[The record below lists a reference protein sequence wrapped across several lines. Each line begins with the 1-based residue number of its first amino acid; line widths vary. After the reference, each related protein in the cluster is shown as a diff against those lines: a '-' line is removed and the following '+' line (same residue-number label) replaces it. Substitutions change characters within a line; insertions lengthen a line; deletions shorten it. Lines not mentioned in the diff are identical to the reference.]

1 MSTVIKYTLNDAEE
15 LIRDI
20 GGYDPI
26 TEAKDLLNKAES
38 DEQFSEYL
46 DRRINNHEPVAY
58 ITNHARFGGIDLYI
72 DPRVLIPRSETEALL
87 QVAID
92 EVPHLGNVA
101 DIGTGCG
108 AIALA
113 LKNER
118 PDINVVGL
126 DISKDALDVA
136 SINSTALGLEVE
148 WRDADLLEGV
158 KEDFGSVLANMPYL
172 PTAKR
177 DTYAPEMVDFEPQVA
192 LWGGSDGYDLIRR
205 LLAQAQARPVVKLVA
220 LEIGLGQEDDVCE
233 LVRSTGFPT
242 VFCTKDKRGDTR
254 CVVGKR

>member
-92 EVPHLGNVA
+92 EAQMRN
-101 DIGTGCG
+101 
-108 AIALA
+108 
-113 LKNER
+113 
-118 PDINVVGL
+118 
-126 DISKDALDVA
+126 
-136 SINSTALGLEVE
+136 
-148 WRDADLLEGV
+148 
-158 KEDFGSVLANMPYL
+158 
-172 PTAKR
+172 
-177 DTYAPEMVDFEPQVA
+177 
-192 LWGGSDGYDLIRR
+192 LIR
-205 LLAQAQARPVVKLVA
+205 
-220 LEIGLGQEDDVCE
+220 
-233 LVRSTGFPT
+233 STIT
-242 VFCTKDKRGDTR
+242 SSY
-254 CVVGKR
+254 